1 MKKILIFVATLCM
14 MIVLSVSVYAS
25 VSERTWCFSD
35 SEFSSLENV
44 SYLKDDF
51 TVNGLTISKGVQVNV
66 SNSKKRNV
74 WFDKSLYMPE
84 YSDINSGYLKFYVN
98 GNTDI
103 HIFGASKS
111 NKEARNIT
119 IYSDATKKSAN
130 VLMSE
135 TDDYKYEYRGSAGYI
150 YLYTSGKGVRIYSVT
165 AKDYNASEYASMKEG
180 EKKSWDF
187 GAYYSQYSNINQNVD
202 INGLKAYANN
212 KEIMYCDSN
221 LIQQPYGDVMN
232 GYLNLAGTGTRTSR
246 YISFPVPENS
256 DIYIAARSS
265 DLKTTRTMLVRNKY
279 YGLPS
284 TNLSKKLFDS
294 EEVECSYM
302 EVGGTVDTYKISYY
316 GTGEDFVLSS
326 LDSGIRIYRII
337 IVPRIYKSTEA
348 KEWNISSS
356 NFAVGSYPNNTIDS
370 LGLYDAAIG
379 SCNING
385 YTKRVCISSRTY
397 QEAGKLKFKV
407 SDSSG
412 TRGDKTKRTISVTA
426 NTSKPGTLLI
436 AINSGG
442 YVLGSYVLG
451 TDIKDYTFD
460 YTGTYDEI
468 SIYTFYPENASG
480 QYSYIYKIDNGKTKV
495 AGPNDIEQTID
506 VVKGQSYRYFITCN
520 NIGQVSAFKYSV
532 IYNSDAITIKKAG
545 ENPTTS
551 IGYVYCDSSMTD
563 VSNVNGVFSF
573 KLNNNSEQWSGI
585 LCPIEFVAKSTGKT
599 TIKIIAEPQYN

>member
-130 VLMSE
+130 VLMFK

-202 INGLKAYANN
+202 INGLKAYANK

-279 YGLPS
+279 YGLPN

-294 EEVECSYM
+294 EDVECSYM
-302 EVGGTVDTYKISYY
+302 EVGGTVDTYKVSYY

-506 VVKGQSYRYFITCN
+506 VVTGQSYRYFITCN

-532 IYNSDAITIKKAG
+532 IYNSSDCCLSPFI
-545 ENPTTS
+545 
-551 IGYVYCDSSMTD
+551 M
-563 VSNVNGVFSF
+563 F
-573 KLNNNSEQWSGI
+573 
-585 LCPIEFVAKSTGKT
+585 
-599 TIKIIAEPQYN
+599 

>member
-165 AKDYNASEYASMKEG
+165 AKDYNASEYTSMKEG
-180 EKKSWDF
+180 QKKSWDF
-187 GAYYSQYSNINQNVD
+187 GAYYSQYSSINQNTN
-202 INGLKAYANN
+202 INGLMVYANASETISCAAHST
-212 KEIMYCDSN
+212 KGK
-221 LIQQPYGDVMN
+221 YGDERE
-232 GYLNLAGTGTRTSR
+232 GYLDFSGTGTRTGR

-256 DIYIAARSS
+256 DIYISAKSS
-265 DLKTTRTMLVRNKY
+265 SNKENRTMLVRNKY
-279 YGLPS
+279 YGLPN

-294 EEVECSYM
+294 EDVECSYM
-302 EVGGTVDTYKISYY
+302 EVGGTVDTYKVSYY

-370 LGLYDAAIG
+370 LGLYNTVIG

-385 YTKRVCISSRTY
+385 YTKRACIHSGIY
-397 QEAGKLKFKV
+397 QGAGKLKFKV
-407 SDSSG
+407 ADSSG

-426 NTSKPGTLLI
+426 NTSNPGTLLV
-436 AINSGG
+436 ATNSEG

-468 SIYTFYPENASG
+468 SIYTYYPRNSSSKD
-480 QYSYIYKIDNGKTKV
+480 SYIYKIDNGKGEI
-495 AGPNDIEQTID
+495 AGPNDTTRTINVTQGEKYQYFFTAENVNAGSYNYKITYNPD
-506 VVKGQSYRYFITCN
+506 ALTVEYIGYGDGSNVYSAQGINIVKNSNGEI
-520 NIGQVSAFKYSV
+520 
-532 IYNSDAITIKKAG
+532 IYNID
-545 ENPTTS
+545 NN
-551 IGYVYCDSSMTD
+551 Y
-563 VSNVNGVFSF
+563 SN
-573 KLNNNSEQWSGI
+573 WSGI
-585 LCPIEFVAKSTGKT
+585 TTSVIFRAKSTGST
-599 TIKIIAEPQYN
+599 KIDFIAEKK

>member
-1 MKKILIFVATLCM
+1 MKKILIFMATLCM

-25 VSERTWCFSD
+25 ASERTWCFSD

-51 TVNGLTISKGVQVNV
+51 TVNGLTISKGVEVNV

-187 GAYYSQYSNINQNVD
+187 GAYYSQYSNINQNTN
-202 INGLKAYANN
+202 INGLMVYANASETIN
-212 KEIMYCDSN
+212 CAAHSTKGK
-221 LIQQPYGDVMN
+221 YGDQRE
-232 GYLNLAGTGTRTSR
+232 GYLDLSGTGTRTGR

-256 DIYIAARSS
+256 DIYISAKSS
-265 DLKTTRTMLVRNKY
+265 SNKENRTMLVRNKY

-370 LGLYDAAIG
+370 LGLYNTVIG

-385 YTKRVCISSRTY
+385 YTKRACIHSGIY
-397 QEAGKLKFKV
+397 QGAGKLKFKV
-407 SDSSG
+407 ADSSG

-426 NTSKPGTLLI
+426 NTSNPDTLLV
-436 AINSGG
+436 AINSEG

-480 QYSYIYKIDNGKTKV
+480 QYSYIYKIDNGKGET
-495 AGPNDIEQTID
+495 AGPNDTTRTINVTQGEKYQYFFTAENVNAGSYNYKITYNPD
-506 VVKGQSYRYFITCN
+506 ALTVEYIGYGDGSNIYSAQGINIVKNSNGEI
-520 NIGQVSAFKYSV
+520 
-532 IYNSDAITIKKAG
+532 IYNID
-545 ENPTTS
+545 NN
-551 IGYVYCDSSMTD
+551 Y
-563 VSNVNGVFSF
+563 SN
-573 KLNNNSEQWSGI
+573 WSGI
-585 LCPIEFVAKSTGKT
+585 TTSVIFRAKSTGST
-599 TIKIIAEPQYN
+599 KIDFIAEKK